1 MKPPCR
7 RWRLAVLCIALSP
20 AAPAQSVDPSH
31 SELVFV
37 TRMMG
42 VPVQGRFTRWD
53 ATLQFDP
60 RHAQAGRVALRID
73 IASATF
79 VASEVSAEARRAVW
93 FDAAQFPQAAF
104 DSASIKPLGG
114 GRFEMSGRLT
124 LKGRERDLVIPVN
137 LAQTGS
143 TGRASGSFTLQRLDF
158 GIGTGE
164 WADASLVEHEV
175 QVRFQIALTG
185 LGAP

>member
-1 MKPPCR
+1 MTTALAHALIAAA
-7 RWRLAVLCIALSP
+7 LAVTLPAYAQRVDAAASEIAFTTRIMG
-20 AAPAQSVDPSH
+20 APVA
-31 SELVFV
+31 
-37 TRMMG
+37 
-42 VPVQGRFTRWD
+42 GRFARWD

-73 IASATF
+73 IASASF

-104 DSASIKPLGG
+104 ESAAIKPLGG

-124 LKGRERDLVIPVN
+124 LKGRERDVVIPVS
-137 LAQTGS
+137 LAQAGS

-164 WADASLVEHEV
+164 WADASLVAHEV
-175 QVRFQIALTG
+175 QVRFDIALTG
-185 LGAP
+185 LAAP